1 MSGVAKGIG
10 KVFKKVVDVGIKIA
24 PYALA
29 AGAIYFTCGAA
40 LGVPAL
46 AGGWGAAAG
55 GLGTT
60 LAGGSGVLAS
70 TLGGAITTAGYGALA
85 GGAGSL
91 LTGGKLSQGLTM
103 GALVGGAAGGLLG
116 AATAPA
122 ASGVALSGG
131 TGSGTLADTAH
142 AGLASGA
149 LTDNGVAVG
158 DPLSGAA
165 GTGLAGASGTDMLGA
180 VANPATVGASASPGI
195 LGQGGWVER
204 NPILAGLAVQG
215 IGQGLMHEDPA
226 AAQLKIDKEQSKR
239 IAANYGSGN
248 VPGYGGFTPVT
259 SGPTPEQRFGWM
271 DNEYVYDPQQQ
282 RVVARPKGKN

>member
-29 AGAIYFTCGAA
+29 AAAIYYTAGAA

-103 GALVGGAAGGLLG
+103 GALVGGATGGLLG

-122 ASGVALSGG
+122 A
-131 TGSGTLADTAH
+131 T
-142 AGLASGA
+142 
-149 LTDNGVAVG
+149 
-158 DPLSGAA
+158 
-165 GTGLAGASGTDMLGA
+165 GTGLAGGAGEDTLAGGADIAAGGAPA
-180 VANPATVGASASPGI
+180 VAAPAANPGI